1 MPLNFN
7 GTFIMQLTEFL
18 TPEHIY
24 YGVVVSIKKR
34 LLELAGKTV
43 AESLQI
49 ENSLNTKEMC
59 PVNCF

>member
-24 YGVVVSIKKR
+24 CDVVVSSKKR

-43 AESLQI
+43 AESLQ
-49 ENSLNTKEMC
+49 L
-59 PVNCF
+59 